1 MSVESEILRIQRN
14 IANTYAVVAE
24 NGGTVPLQ
32 PNSEN
37 LPAAVSSIPAGGSSS
52 EEVYSTEETRIGTF
66 LGKPWYRKCYLTKT
80 PNSNLTDIPVAN
92 IADLHVDWIK
102 ITGLIKGAGAYS
114 TFPFVSAI
122 DFEKKKYFTAH
133 AWYNNVD
140 NIVYLQV
147 SNYINN
153 AYFRKDCVIV
163 LEYTKTT
170 D

>member
-1 MSVESEILRIQRN
+1 MKIVIDGKAVE
-14 IANTYAVVAE
+14 
-24 NGGTVPLQ
+24 
-32 PNSEN
+32 
-37 LPAAVSSIPAGGSSS
+37 LPGGGSDGGGSGAG
-52 EEVYSTEETRIGTF
+52 EVYSTEETRIGTF

-92 IADLHVDWIK
+92 IADLHVGWIK
-102 ITGLIKGAGAYS
+102 ITGLIKGEGAYS

-133 AWYNNVD
+133 AWYNDAN

-147 SNYINN
+147 SNYANNN